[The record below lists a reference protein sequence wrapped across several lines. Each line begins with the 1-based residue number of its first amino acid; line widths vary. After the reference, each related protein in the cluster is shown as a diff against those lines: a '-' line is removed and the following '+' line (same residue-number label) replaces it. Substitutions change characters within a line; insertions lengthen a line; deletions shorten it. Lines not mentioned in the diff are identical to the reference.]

1 VIELPITPTMSIS
14 DVVSRVAELESLARN
29 AVAPTVPQ
37 QQDPTQF
44 ASTLA
49 ASTSSPTAASPDP
62 VSTDLHLAAGGA
74 TSYADL
80 MATVPGTSSRGQVLA
95 AAETQVGQSEQPPG
109 SNDGPALA
117 AYRAAVAGAQPGQP
131 WCAYFASW
139 AAAQA
144 GEPLGEEGQGYG
156 SVAEITAWAQRTGR
170 YLPAGSTP
178 QPGDLILFGDRHVG
192 IVESV
197 NADGSLSTVEGNY
210 SSAVSRVQ
218 RSPSEATGFVR
229 L

>member
-1 VIELPITPTMSIS
+1 MSIS

-29 AVAPTVPQ
+29 AVTPTVPT
-37 QQDPTQF
+37 DDGAF

-49 ASTSSPTAASPDP
+49 TATPTEAA
-62 VSTDLHLAAGGA
+62 STDLHVASGSTPWLELLQAGVPATTMPATTSGGA
-74 TSYADL
+74 GAQT
-80 MATVPGTSSRGQVLA
+80 LA
-95 AAETQVGQSEQPPG
+95 AAETQVGQAEDPPG

-117 AYRAAVAGAQPGQP
+117 TYRAAVAGAQPGQP
-131 WCAYFASW
+131 WCAQFVSW

-144 GEPLGEEGQGYG
+144 GSPLGEEGQGYS
-156 SVAEITAWAQRTGR
+156 SVAEIASWAQRTGR

-178 QPGDLILFGDRHVG
+178 QPGDVILYGDRHVG
-192 IVESV
+192 LVESV
-197 NADGSLSTVEGNY
+197 NADGSLTTVEGNY
-210 SSAVSRVQ
+210 SNAVSRVQ